1 MSLEDIHEMRHPEIE
16 KVVVHMGVGEGGR
29 RLRNAE
35 DILEE
40 VTGQHSV
47 RTNARQ
53 SNPDFGI
60 REGDPIGC
68 KVTLRG
74 EKARNFLE
82 EALEIAGSIQ
92 RSSFDK
98 YGDFSFGIEEHT
110 DFEGLEYD
118 PDIGIFGMD
127 VTVSLV
133 RKGKRVERRSR
144 RSHRIPDK
152 QRLDIDDAIS
162 FLEDEFGVNI
172 E

>member
-1 MSLEDIHEMRHPEIE
+1 MTLDELHEMRQPEVE

-40 VTGQHSV
+40 VAGQQSV
-47 RTNARQ
+47 RTQARQ

-74 EKARNFLE
+74 DRAREFLE
-82 EALEIAGSIQ
+82 EALGIAGSVP
-92 RSSFDK
+92 RGSFDR
-98 YGDFSFGIEEHT
+98 YGDFSFGVEEHT

-118 PDIGIFGMD
+118 PEIGIFGMD

-133 RKGKRVERRSR
+133 RKGKRVERRSKR
-144 RSHRIPDK
+144 AQSLPDK
-152 QRLDIDDAIS
+152 QRLNQEDAIAYV
-162 FLEDEFGVNI
+162 EEEFGVSV